1 LTLGAKIVIVEKE
14 VDKMAIKND
23 YLVQKRNILNDIRA
37 KHMTV
42 QELRFFSIYLAKINK
57 NDTSTRVLRF
67 PLEDFQK
74 IMEYERLKI
83 AQIKA
88 TTDSLLCQVVH
99 LPLDTGGYTSFQL
112 FKECTVTKNADGG
125 WYVEI
130 DAHDKALPLM
140 FEFKEQYF
148 SYKLWNALR
157 LKSANQVRMYEILKQ
172 YEKAGERVISVQE
185 LRELL
190 GIEKNE
196 YPRWERFRV
205 RVLESCQAALAEF
218 TDISF
223 TYAPHGRKGPGGKIV
238 TLKFIIRKN
247 ENYVDPVTL
256 DEFIA
261 LKKDKKDKE
270 DAVPTRTRRD
280 EIMELMSD
288 ACDDEFTKEQ
298 VQLLL
303 DLVIQVVPSG
313 ITGVGIEHHDYLSR
327 KFHELNYQSTKK
339 KINRRFE
346 YFRAMIQADI
356 EDRKQ

>member
-1 LTLGAKIVIVEKE
+1 MEVES
-14 VDKMAIKND
+14 MAIKND
-23 YLVQKRNILNDIRA
+23 YLIQKRNILNDIRSN
-37 KHMTV
+37 HMTV

-57 NDTSTRVLRF
+57 NDTSTRALRF

-74 IMEYERLKI
+74 IMEYGRLKI

-112 FKECTVTKNADGG
+112 FKECTVTKDDDGG

-140 FEFKEQYF
+140 FEFKEKYF

-157 LKSANQVRMYEILKQ
+157 LKSANQIRMYEILKQ
-172 YEKAGERVISVQE
+172 YEKAGERIISVKE

-190 GIEKNE
+190 GIGINE
-196 YPRWERFRV
+196 YPKWERFRV
-205 RVLESCQAALAEF
+205 RVLEACQAALAEF

-223 TYAPHGRKGPGGKIV
+223 TYAPYGRKGPGGKIF
-238 TLKFIIRKN
+238 TLRFIISKN
-247 ENYVDPVTL
+247 ENYVDQLTL
-256 DEFIA
+256 NEFIS
-261 LKKDKKDKE
+261 LKDDQEE
-270 DAVPTRTRRD
+270 DEPTRTRHD

-288 ACDDEFTKEQ
+288 ACEDEFTREQ

-303 DLVIQVVPSG
+303 DLVIQIVPIG
-313 ITGVGIEHHDYLSR
+313 ITGVGTEHHDYLSR
-327 KFHELNYQSTKK
+327 KFHELNYQNTKK
-339 KINRRFE
+339 KIKKKFE
-346 YFRAMIQADI
+346 YLRAMIQADV
-356 EDRKQ
+356 EKTR